1 MKAYLYALVASG
13 AAGAARATGGFVATD
28 QSFISSSSF
37 VDITEADED
46 LDKWLSAVQAQ
57 PLEALKPC
65 PISCSKAGEGPWF
78 LFPEADQ
85 LASCKETMLLNVVVQ
100 MAEVKDMPTVIRAC
114 TADYD
119 TSPSM
124 RVAFV
129 PDSTKASLCTT
140 ANKVLEDASISIH
153 RPGKDGE
160 FSPTHLLSAGRQV
173 KSYLAS
179 QKPSCSNNAMAF
191 GYSQTSVI
199 GVFAGAEVHQHGV
212 TSDVLQQFLEH
223 VQNESVSGTTV
234 VQLCG
239 AKDRGADYSIGIV
252 ASSAKNL
259 DFVQEVVKTWAD
271 GKCVSQV
278 GAGQDWMPVTLR
290 VPVPLEELSKNDTI
304 SNSTA
309 SSRHSAPGDI
319 FARFARLS
327 PRADCRVTT
336 VQAGEGCW
344 AVAQR
349 CGISQ
354 TQLQNFN
361 RANLCNSLV
370 LGERVCCSTGTLPST
385 LPPGNSDG
393 TCKTRQVVLGDD
405 CGSLANKCGIT
416 GDDFTK
422 ANPQSGLCSKLSEGQ
437 HVCCSRGN
445 LPDLRPKKGADGYCA
460 VYRTKKDDNCAK
472 IAASNMLSVTQL
484 ENFNK
489 NTWGWNGCK
498 LLYPDFNMCVSDGAA
513 PMPAIVPNAICGP
526 TMNGTVRPPLGT
538 NISTMNP
545 CPLNVCCNIWGQC
558 GMTDD
563 FCVVSKSE
571 TGAPGTAAPG
581 QHGCISNCGRDII
594 KGPAPAKH
602 IKLGYF
608 EGWNFGRKCLHMDAT
623 QIDTSTYT
631 HVHFAFPNVTRG
643 DFRIEIT
650 DPLVKKQF
658 ERFKKLQ
665 GVKKVVS
672 LGGWDFSALPETFMI
687 LREAAQ
693 PANRDLFKRNIISFI
708 NEHNLDGID
717 LDWEYPG
724 APDIPDIPADDP
736 VNGLNYYRL
745 LASIKAE
752 VGDSK
757 TVSFAAPASFWY
769 LRSFPVKQMAQA
781 LDYIVFM
788 TYDLHGQWDAGN
800 KWTSPGCPTGNCL
813 RSHVNETETRDALSM
828 ITKAGAPSNK
838 VLVGVS
844 SYGRSFKMAQAGC
857 DGESCLFTGDNRNS
871 HAAKGRCTDTAG
883 YISNAEINQIIAQG
897 RANKRYNKEGS
908 NIMVYDN
915 TEWVAW
921 MDDEMKDKRTEFY
934 HSYNFL
940 GTTDWAV
947 DLQEWYPD
955 ASLDEDDVEVVY
967 LGTEVYR
974 ERTAYCTPPCR
985 LILPPSSLP
994 APTVISIP
1002 PYTTSIEVGR
1012 SQGASFVVETTTI
1025 TVYAPNITTNE
1036 MPMSNVN
1043 ITIANPTNGGGAG
1056 GIPPFYA
1063 NPSIDIPPIPVVVT
1077 PPGGGAPP
1085 TSRWITLPPWPS
1097 VTDGPLPDDPSGVDI
1112 PDNSDLPSDDQNPII
1127 DRPPLGSGPPMVWD
1141 CPPGG
1146 VLEIDEFHAILT
1158 LDNCQGQ
1165 VTLGGCAPTGTKA
1178 MDAPPESTL
1187 LIGCTLFTGTQAPD
1201 IKPFPTG
1208 SGNII
1213 QPITTP
1219 VPDPP
1224 REDDPQDSDD
1234 DDDEPA
1240 GVYLSCKAW
1249 FFFICIDWPELKV
1262 FGWVFPPLPPGPYRS
1277 GPPNIDWPKLPGI
1290 TVKGRLPK
1298 WPAITIPTR
1307 GPIPTPEKPSNCK
1320 TQTAELC
1327 KMTTSYAGVV
1337 EGGTTRTT
1345 SSTTKETCATI
1356 YGCEVEDDNS
1366 STQTFDGCTV
1376 TPVAKRE
1383 VVATPTPVQ
1392 GAAGTLEERSRPFLQ
1407 ARAKKK
1413 SPCQIGDALI
1423 IPDNPENVQAIRTW
1437 LRDVNNNPKKQP
1449 WSYTE
1454 IKSDRAKFTA
1464 FFHVVQLD
1472 RASLDT
1478 LSGAKGTYGVSQ
1490 PASYLRLSFLLL
1502 SKSSARTGANKCDF
1516 RLTTYTTSLR

>member
-1 MKAYLYALVASG
+1 MKTHLYALLASG
-13 AAGAARATGGFVATD
+13 AVGAARAAGGFVATG
-28 QSFISSSSF
+28 QSSESGVSSSSF
-37 VDITEADED
+37 VDGITETDDD
-46 LDKWLSAVQAQ
+46 LDKWLSSVQAQ
-57 PLEALKPC
+57 PLDALKAC
-65 PISCSKAGEGPWF
+65 PILCREAGDDPWF
-78 LFPEADQ
+78 LFPDADQ

-100 MAEVKDMPTVIRAC
+100 MAEVKDMPTIIRAC

-119 TSPSM
+119 TSRSM

-129 PDSTKASLCTT
+129 PDETKASLCTT
-140 ANKVLEDASISIH
+140 ANKVLEDTFISIH
-153 RPGKDGE
+153 RPAKNGE
-160 FSPTHLLSAGRQV
+160 FSPGHLLSAGRQV

-199 GVFAGAEVHQHGV
+199 GIFAGAEVHQHGV
-212 TSDVLQQFLEH
+212 TADVLQQFLDH
-223 VQNESVSGTTV
+223 VESESVSGTTV

-252 ASSAKNL
+252 ASSVKNL
-259 DFVQEVVKTWAD
+259 DFVQDVVKKWAD
-271 GKCVSQV
+271 GKCVSESQV
-278 GAGQDWMPVTLR
+278 GAGEDWMPVTLR
-290 VPVPLEELSKNDTI
+290 VPVPLEELSNHMNGTI
-304 SNSTA
+304 SNSTTNY
-309 SSRHSAPGDI
+309 RRSAPGDI
-319 FARFARLS
+319 SARFARLS
-327 PRADCRVTT
+327 PRADCTVTT
-336 VQAGEGCW
+336 VQAGEGCV

-354 TQLQNFN
+354 TKLQNYN

-370 LGERVCCSTGTLPST
+370 LNERVCCSTGTLSP
-385 LPPGNSDG
+385 
-393 TCKTRQVVLGDD
+393 
-405 CGSLANKCGIT
+405 GIT

-437 HVCCSRGN
+437 HVCCSQGD
-445 LPDLRPKKGADGYCA
+445 LPNLRPKKGADGYCA

-472 IAASNMLSVTQL
+472 IAASNMLSLTQV

-513 PMPAIVPNAICGP
+513 PMPAIVPNAVCGP
-526 TMNGTVRPPLGT
+526 TMNGTVQPPAGT
-538 NISTMNP
+538 NISMLNP

-563 FCVVSKSE
+563 FCVPSQSE

-581 QHGCISNCGRDII
+581 KYGCISNCGRDII
-594 KGPAPAKH
+594 KGSAPAEH
-602 IKLGYF
+602 FKLGYF
-608 EGWNFGRKCLHMDAT
+608 EGWNFGRKCLHMDAS
-623 QIDTSTYT
+623 QIDTSAYT
-631 HVHFAFPNVTRG
+631 HIHFAFPNVTAG

-665 GVKKVVS
+665 GVKKVLS
-672 LGGWDFSALPETFMI
+672 LGGWDFSALPGTFMI

-693 PANRDLFKRNIISFI
+693 PANRDLFKRNIISFL

-736 VNGLNYYRL
+736 VSGLNYYRL

-752 VGDSK
+752 LGSSK

-769 LRSFPVKQMAQA
+769 LRAFPIKQMAQA
-781 LDYIVFM
+781 LDYIVYM
-788 TYDLHGQWDAGN
+788 SYDLHGQWDAGN

-857 DGESCLFTGDNRNS
+857 DGEDCFFTGDNGNS
-871 HAAKGRCTDTAG
+871 NAAKGRCTDTSG

-897 RANKRYNKEGS
+897 RVNKRYTKEGS

-921 MDDEMKDKRTEFY
+921 MDDAMKATRTEFY

-940 GTTDWAV
+940 GTTDWAI
-947 DLQEWYPD
+947 DLQDWYGD

-967 LGTEVYR
+967 LGTEVYS
-974 ERTAYCTPPCR
+974 ERTATCTPPCR
-985 LILPPSSLP
+985 FVLPPSSLP

-1002 PYTTSIEVGR
+1002 PFTTSLEVGR
-1012 SQGASFVVETTTI
+1012 SQDASFVIETTTI
-1025 TVYAPNITTNE
+1025 TVYAPNITTDH

-1043 ITIANPTNGGGAG
+1043 ISVANPTDGGGSTG

-1063 NPSIDIPPIPVVVT
+1063 IPSIDIPPIPVVVT
-1077 PPGGGAPP
+1077 PP
-1085 TSRWITLPPWPS
+1085 
-1097 VTDGPLPDDPSGVDI
+1097 DGPALPDDDDPSGVDI
-1112 PDNSDLPSDDQNPII
+1112 PDDSDLPSDEQNPII
-1127 DRPPLGSGPPMVWD
+1127 DRPPPGTGPAMVWD

-1165 VTLGGCAPTGTKA
+1165 VTLGGCAPTRTTA

-1208 SGNII
+1208 SDNII
-1213 QPITTP
+1213 QPISTP

-1224 REDDPQDSDD
+1224 REDDPEDSDSE

-1249 FFFICIDWPELKV
+1249 FFSICIDWPELKV

-1290 TVKGRLPK
+1290 TVKGTLPK
-1298 WPAITIPTR
+1298 WPAITIPAK
-1307 GPIPTPEKPSNCK
+1307 GPIPTPDKPSNCK

-1345 SSTTKETCATI
+1345 SSTIKETCATV
-1356 YGCEVEDDNS
+1356 YGCEVEDDTS
-1366 STQTFDGCTV
+1366 STETFEGCTA
-1376 TPVAKRE
+1376 TPIEKREE
-1383 VVATPTPVQ
+1383 VVATPTPQVQ
-1392 GAAGTLEERSRPFLQ
+1392 GEAVGTSTLEERSRPFLQ

-1413 SPCQIGDALI
+1413 SPCQIGDVVI
-1423 IPDNPENVQAIRTW
+1423 IPDDPENVQAIRTW
-1437 LRDVNNNPKKQP
+1437 LGDVNNNPNKQP

-1454 IKSDRAKFTA
+1454 TKSDRATFTA
-1464 FFHVVQLD
+1464 FFYVVQLD

-1478 LSGAKGTYGVSQ
+1478 LSAAKGTYGVSQ
-1490 PASYLRLSFLLL
+1490 AKLERKNGS
-1502 SKSSARTGANKCDF
+1502 
-1516 RLTTYTTSLR
+1516 

>member
-1 MKAYLYALVASG
+1 MKTYLYALAASG
-13 AAGAARATGGFVATD
+13 AAGAARAAGGFGFADTA
-28 QSFISSSSF
+28 SSSSNSF
-37 VDITEADED
+37 VDITNADDD

-65 PISCSKAGEGPWF
+65 PISCSKAGEDPWY

-85 LASCKETMLLNVVVQ
+85 LASCNETMLLNLVVQ
-100 MAEVKDMPTVIRAC
+100 MAEVKDIPTVIRAC

-119 TSPSM
+119 TSRSM

-140 ANKVLEDASISIH
+140 ANKVLEDVSISMH
-153 RPGKDGE
+153 QPGKDGE
-160 FSPTHLLSAGRQV
+160 FSANHLLSAGRQV

-179 QKPSCSNNAMAF
+179 RKPSCSNNAISF

-199 GVFAGAEVHQHGV
+199 GLFAGAEVHQHGV
-212 TSDVLQQFLEH
+212 TSDVLQKFLEH
-223 VQNESVSGTTV
+223 VENKSVSGTTV

-239 AKDRGADYSIGIV
+239 AKDRGADYNIGLV

-259 DFVQEVVKTWAD
+259 DFVQEMVKTWAD
-271 GKCVSQV
+271 GECVPEA
-278 GAGQDWMPVTLR
+278 GAGEDWLTVTLR
-290 VPVPLEELSKNDTI
+290 VPAPVEHIVKNGTI

-309 SSRHSAPGDI
+309 SSQASTSGDI
-319 FARFARLS
+319 SPRFARLS
-327 PRADCRVTT
+327 PRADCRITT

-344 AVAQR
+344 AVADR

-422 ANPQSGLCSKLSEGQ
+422 ANPQTGLCAKLTEGQ
-437 HVCCSRGN
+437 HVCCSQGN

-460 VYRTKKDDNCAK
+460 VYQTKKDDNCAR
-472 IAASNMLSVTQL
+472 IAASHMLSVTQL

-489 NTWGWNGCK
+489 NTWGWNGCN

-513 PMPAIVPNAICGP
+513 PMPAIVPNAMCGP
-526 TMNGTVRPPLGT
+526 TMNSTVRPPLGT

-594 KGPAPAKH
+594 KGSAPAKH
-602 IKLGYF
+602 MRLGYF
-608 EGWNFGRKCLHMDAT
+608 EGWNFNRKCLNMDVT
-623 QIDTSTYT
+623 QIDTSAYT
-631 HVHFAFPNVTRG
+631 HIHFAFPNVTRG

-665 GVKKVVS
+665 GVKKIVS

-693 PANRDLFKRNIISFI
+693 PANRATFQRNIISFI

-724 APDIPDIPADDP
+724 APDIPDIPSDDP
-736 VNGLNYYRL
+736 INGLNYYRL

-752 VGDSK
+752 VGSSK

-769 LRSFPVKQMAQA
+769 LRAFPIKQMADN

-828 ITKAGAPSNK
+828 ITKAGASSNK

-844 SYGRSFKMAQAGC
+844 SYGRSFKMAEVGC

-871 HAAKGRCTDTAG
+871 QAAKGRCTDTSG
-883 YISNAEINQIIAQG
+883 YISNAEIDQIIAQG
-897 RANKRYNKEGS
+897 RANKRYTKEGS

-915 TEWVAW
+915 REWVAW
-921 MDDEMKDKRTEFY
+921 MDNEIKTKRTEFY

-955 ASLDEDDVEVVY
+955 AGLDEDDVEVVY
-967 LGTEVYR
+967 LGPEVYS

-985 LILPPSSLP
+985 FVLPPSSLP
-994 APTVISIP
+994 SPTTISIP

-1012 SQGASFVVETTTI
+1012 SQGGSFVTTTTTI
-1025 TVYAPNITTNE
+1025 TVFPPKITTDQ

-1043 ITIANPTNGGGAG
+1043 ITAAIPTDGGGGGG

-1063 NPSIDIPPIPVVVT
+1063 IPSIDVPPIPVVVT
-1077 PPGGGAPP
+1077 PPGGGAAP
-1085 TSRWITLPPWPS
+1085 TSRWITLPPWPKF
-1097 VTDGPLPDDPSGVDI
+1097 TNGPTPNEPDADE
-1112 PDNSDLPSDDQNPII
+1112 DLPEDPGEII
-1127 DRPPLGSGPPMVWD
+1127 TDPFPAPRPPKVWD

-1146 VLEIDEFHAILT
+1146 VLELDDYHAVLT

-1165 VTLGGCAPTGTKA
+1165 VTLGGCAPTRTKA
-1178 MDAPPESTL
+1178 MDAPPDSTL

-1201 IKPFPTG
+1201 PRPFPTG
-1208 SGNII
+1208 SSSLL
-1213 QPITTP
+1213 PITTP

-1224 REDDPQDSDD
+1224 KEDDPQDSDSD
-1234 DDDEPA
+1234 DDDPE

-1262 FGWVFPPLPPGPYRS
+1262 FGWIFPPLPPGPYRG

-1298 WPAITIPTR
+1298 WPTITIPTR
-1307 GPIPTPEKPSNCK
+1307 GPIPTPEKPSNCR

-1327 KMTTSYAGVV
+1327 KMTTSYAGIV

-1356 YGCEVEDDNS
+1356 YGCEVDDDAS
-1366 STQTFDGCTV
+1366 STATFEGCTV

-1383 VVATPTPVQ
+1383 LVPLPTPVQ
-1392 GAAGTLEERSRPFLQ
+1392 GVAGILEERAQPPRIQ
-1407 ARAKKK
+1407 ARAKK
-1413 SPCQIGDALI
+1413 SPCKRGDAVI
-1423 IPDNPENVQAIRTW
+1423 IPGDPENVQAIRGW
-1437 LRDVNNNPKKQP
+1437 LANPNNNPAGTP
-1449 WSYTE
+1449 WPYTE
-1454 IKSDRAKFTA
+1454 IKSDRAGFTA
-1464 FFHVVQLD
+1464 FFHIVDID
-1472 RASLDT
+1472 RASLDS
-1478 LSGAKGTYGVSQ
+1478 LSRERNTYGVSW
-1490 PASYLRLSFLLL
+1490 SSFDP
-1502 SKSSARTGANKCDF
+1502 SAFMGVTATDVVLDR
-1516 RLTTYTTSLR
+1516 